1 MTREELREKEDL
13 LYKYN
18 KAYYEDN
25 TSLVSDKTYDD
36 LYKEVEK
43 WYEETG
49 EDNYGPT
56 SKVGSSLKSNSK
68 LQKVEHTL
76 PMLSLANS
84 YSIDEV
90 KDFLNRYNITNWV
103 AEQKMDG
110 LSLAISYRGGK
121 IIRAAT
127 RGDGKLGEDV
137 TKAVLEIDNI
147 PKSIDIQ
154 EYFEVRGEVLIP
166 KDKFKQINDKQI
178 EAGESTYATSRNLAS
193 GTLRQLDT
201 TFVKERGLKF
211 VGYYIVDAVN
221 NGFNTQKDVLMK
233 LMDLGFS
240 IPRFVTSDDTTI
252 GESIDFLKGD
262 IVYDTDGVVFKNNNL
277 SEWTD
282 NTAKN
287 PKWAFA
293 YKYPTEQVETKL
305 LGVTW
310 QVGRTG
316 RIVPVAE
323 LEPVIISGTTV
334 SRATLHNMNEIE
346 RKDIR
351 VNDIVVVEKAAE
363 IIPQVV
369 GPVVSKRD
377 KVDTYKI
384 TPILIC
390 PQCGGPVILRD
401 SNYFCVG
408 KNCAGRVVESIVYF
422 ADRANMN
429 IQGLGRSTVEK
440 LYSEGLLTDIPSIYK
455 LKDYRN
461 KLISLDKLSEKSV
474 DNLLSEIENSRNNSF
489 GKLLGSLGITGIG
502 RVTAFALT
510 AVYPTW
516 EELLQGSIQG
526 FKDVKGAGQL
536 AAQSLFNWMV
546 IGPNETGDSVTK
558 CTDKISKYIDGKAKF
573 RDILNDECKA
583 IMDLHIGENVSDK
596 KSDKL
601 KGLTFGFT
609 GKLPVSR
616 QIVSNII
623 TDNGGVYSS
632 SISKNLSYL
641 IVGLNPT
648 SHKIA
653 KAKELGI
660 KMISYEQFNK
670 MI

>member
-1 MTREELREKEDL
+1 MTREELRDKEDL

-56 SKVGSSLKSNSK
+56 SKVGSSIKSNSK
-68 LQKVEHTL
+68 LQKVEHTF

-90 KDFLNRYNITNWV
+90 KEFLNRYDITDWV

-127 RGDGKLGEDV
+127 RGDGKFGEDV

-147 PKSIDIQ
+147 PKTIDNQ
-154 EYFEVRGEVLIP
+154 GYFEVRGEVLIP
-166 KDKFKQINDKQI
+166 KEKFKEINEKQN
-178 EAGESTYATSRNLAS
+178 ELGETTYATSRNLAS
-193 GTLRQLDT
+193 GTLRQLDVS
-201 TFVKERGLKF
+201 FVKERGLKF
-211 VGYYIVDAVN
+211 VAYYIVDAVN
-221 NGFNTQKDVLMK
+221 NGFNTQKDVLLK
-233 LMDLGFS
+233 LMDMGFS
-240 IPRFVTSDDTTI
+240 IPRFVTSDETSISD
-252 GESIDFLKGD
+252 SIDFLKGD
-262 IVYDTDGVVFKNNNL
+262 IIYDTDGVVFKNNKI
-277 SEWTD
+277 SEWISS
-282 NTAKN
+282 TAKN

-305 LGVTW
+305 IGVTW

-351 VNDIVVVEKAAE
+351 INDIVVVEKAAE

-384 TPILIC
+384 QPITEC
-390 PQCGGPVILRD
+390 PQCGGPVRVKD
-401 SNYFCVG
+401 SNHFCVG

-440 LYSEGLLTDIPSIYK
+440 LFNEGLLTDIPSIYK
-455 LKDYRN
+455 LKDHRD

-502 RVTAFALT
+502 RVTAMALT

-516 EELLQGSIQG
+516 EELLQGAIQR
-526 FKDVKGAGQL
+526 FENVKGVGQL

-546 IGPNETGDSVTK
+546 VGPSTTDTSVIKSTNK
-558 CTDKISKYIDGKAKF
+558 LSDYLNGKAKF
-573 RDILNDECKA
+573 RDILNGECKA
-583 IMDLHIGENVSDK
+583 IIDLHIGENSSAK

-601 KGLTFGFT
+601 SGLVFGFT

-616 QIVSNII
+616 QIVSNSI
-623 TDNGGVYSS
+623 TDNGGTYSS
-632 SISKNLSYL
+632 SIGKNLNYL

-648 SHKIA
+648 THKIT
-653 KAKELGI
+653 KAKDLGI

-670 MI
+670 ML

>member
-1 MTREELREKEDL
+1 MTREELRDKEDL

-56 SKVGSSLKSNSK
+56 SKVGSSIKSNSK
-68 LQKVEHTL
+68 LQKVEHTF

-90 KDFLNRYNITNWV
+90 KEFLNRYDITDWV

-127 RGDGKLGEDV
+127 RGDGKFGEDV

-147 PKSIDIQ
+147 PKTIDNQ
-154 EYFEVRGEVLIP
+154 GYFEVRGEVLIP
-166 KDKFKQINDKQI
+166 KEKFKEINEKQN
-178 EAGESTYATSRNLAS
+178 ELGETTYATSRNLAS
-193 GTLRQLDT
+193 GTLRQLDVS
-201 TFVKERGLKF
+201 FVKERGLKF
-211 VGYYIVDAVN
+211 VAYYIVDAVN
-221 NGFNTQKDVLMK
+221 NGFNTQKDVLLK
-233 LMDLGFS
+233 LMDMGFS
-240 IPRFVTSDDTTI
+240 IPRFVTSDETSISD
-252 GESIDFLKGD
+252 SIDFLKGD
-262 IVYDTDGVVFKNNNL
+262 IIYDTDGVVFKNNKI
-277 SEWTD
+277 SEWISS
-282 NTAKN
+282 TAKN

-305 LGVTW
+305 IGVTW

-351 VNDIVVVEKAAE
+351 INDIVVVEKAAE

-384 TPILIC
+384 QPITEC
-390 PQCGGPVILRD
+390 PQCGGPVRVKD
-401 SNYFCVG
+401 SNHFCVG

-440 LYSEGLLTDIPSIYK
+440 LFNEGLLTDIPSIYK
-455 LKDYRN
+455 LKDHRD

-502 RVTAFALT
+502 RVTAMALT

-516 EELLQGSIQG
+516 EELLQGAIQR
-526 FKDVKGAGQL
+526 FENVKGVGQL

-546 IGPNETGDSVTK
+546 VGPSTTDTSVIKSTNK
-558 CTDKISKYIDGKAKF
+558 LSDYLNGKAKF
-573 RDILNDECKA
+573 RDILNGECKA
-583 IMDLHIGENVSDK
+583 IIDLHIGENSSTK

-601 KGLTFGFT
+601 SGLVFGFT

-616 QIVSNII
+616 QIVSNSI
-623 TDNGGVYSS
+623 TDNGGTYSS
-632 SISKNLSYL
+632 SIGKNLNYL

-648 SHKIA
+648 THKIT
-653 KAKELGI
+653 KAKDLGI

-670 MI
+670 ML

>member
-1 MTREELREKEDL
+1 MTREELRDKEDL

-56 SKVGSSLKSNSK
+56 SKVGSSIKSNSK
-68 LQKVEHTL
+68 LQKVEHTF

-90 KDFLNRYNITNWV
+90 KEFLNRYDITDWV

-110 LSLAISYRGGK
+110 LSLAISYRDGK

-127 RGDGKLGEDV
+127 RGDGKFGEDV

-147 PKSIDIQ
+147 PKTIDNQ
-154 EYFEVRGEVLIP
+154 GYFEVRGEVLIP
-166 KDKFKQINDKQI
+166 KEKFKEINEKQN
-178 EAGESTYATSRNLAS
+178 ELGETTYATSRNLAS
-193 GTLRQLDT
+193 GTLRQLDVS
-201 TFVKERGLKF
+201 FVKERGLKF
-211 VGYYIVDAVN
+211 VAYYIVDAVN
-221 NGFNTQKDVLMK
+221 NGFNTQKDVLLK
-233 LMDLGFS
+233 LMDIGFS
-240 IPRFVTSDDTTI
+240 IPRFVTSDETNISD
-252 GESIDFLKGD
+252 SIDFLKGD
-262 IVYDTDGVVFKNNNL
+262 IIYDTDGVVFKNNKI
-277 SEWTD
+277 SEWISS
-282 NTAKN
+282 TAKN

-305 LGVTW
+305 IGVTW

-323 LEPVIISGTTV
+323 LEPVVISGTTV

-351 VNDIVVVEKAAE
+351 INDIVVVEKAAE

-384 TPILIC
+384 QPITEC
-390 PQCGGPVILRD
+390 PQCGGPVRVKD
-401 SNYFCVG
+401 SNHFCVG

-440 LYSEGLLTDIPSIYK
+440 LFNEGLLTDIPSIYK
-455 LKDYRN
+455 LKDHRD

-502 RVTAFALT
+502 RVTAMALT

-516 EELLQGSIQG
+516 EELLQGAIQR
-526 FKDVKGAGQL
+526 FENVKGVGQL

-546 IGPNETGDSVTK
+546 VGPSTTDTSVIKSTNK
-558 CTDKISKYIDGKAKF
+558 LSDYLNGKAKF
-573 RDILNDECKA
+573 RDILNSECKA
-583 IMDLHIGENVSDK
+583 IIDLHIGENSSTK

-601 KGLTFGFT
+601 SGLVFGFT

-616 QIVSNII
+616 QIVSNSI
-623 TDNGGVYSS
+623 TDNGGTYSS
-632 SISKNLSYL
+632 SIGKNLNYL

-648 SHKIA
+648 THKIT
-653 KAKELGI
+653 KAKDLGI

-670 MI
+670 ML

>member
-1 MTREELREKEDL
+1 MTREELRDKEDL

-56 SKVGSSLKSNSK
+56 SKVGSSIKSNSK
-68 LQKVEHTL
+68 LQKVEHTF

-90 KDFLNRYNITNWV
+90 KEFLNRYDITDWV

-110 LSLAISYRGGK
+110 LSLAISYRDGK

-127 RGDGKLGEDV
+127 RGDGKFGEDV

-147 PKSIDIQ
+147 PKTIDNQ
-154 EYFEVRGEVLIP
+154 GYFEVRGEVLIP
-166 KDKFKQINDKQI
+166 KEKFKEINEKQN
-178 EAGESTYATSRNLAS
+178 ELGETTYATSRNLAS
-193 GTLRQLDT
+193 GTLRQLDVS
-201 TFVKERGLKF
+201 FVKERGLKF
-211 VGYYIVDAVN
+211 VAYYIVDAVN
-221 NGFNTQKDVLMK
+221 NGFNTQKDVLLK
-233 LMDLGFS
+233 LMDIGFS
-240 IPRFVTSDDTTI
+240 IPRFVTSDETNISD
-252 GESIDFLKGD
+252 SIDFLKGD
-262 IVYDTDGVVFKNNNL
+262 IIYDTDGVVFKNNKI
-277 SEWTD
+277 SEWISS
-282 NTAKN
+282 TAKN

-305 LGVTW
+305 IGVTW

-323 LEPVIISGTTV
+323 LEPVVISGTTV

-351 VNDIVVVEKAAE
+351 INDIVVVEKAAE

-384 TPILIC
+384 QPITEC
-390 PQCGGPVILRD
+390 PQCGGPVRVKD
-401 SNYFCVG
+401 SNHFCVG

-440 LYSEGLLTDIPSIYK
+440 LFNEGLLTDIPSIYK
-455 LKDYRN
+455 LKDHRD

-502 RVTAFALT
+502 RVTAMALA

-516 EELLQGSIQG
+516 EELLQGAIQR
-526 FKDVKGAGQL
+526 FENVKGVGQL

-546 IGPNETGDSVTK
+546 VGPSTTDTSVIKSTNK
-558 CTDKISKYIDGKAKF
+558 LSDYLNGKAKF
-573 RDILNDECKA
+573 RDILNGECKA
-583 IMDLHIGENVSDK
+583 IIDLHIGENSSTK

-601 KGLTFGFT
+601 SGLVFGFT

-616 QIVSNII
+616 QIVSNSI
-623 TDNGGVYSS
+623 TDNGGTYSS
-632 SISKNLSYL
+632 SIGKNLNYL

-648 SHKIA
+648 THKIT
-653 KAKELGI
+653 KAKDLGI

-670 MI
+670 ML

>member
-13 LYKYN
+13 IYKYN

-25 TSLVSDKTYDD
+25 TSLVSDKTYDE

-56 SKVGSSLKSNSK
+56 SKVGSSLSYRSK
-68 LQKVEHTL
+68 LQKVEHTI

-84 YSIDEV
+84 YSVDEV
-90 KDFLNRYNITNWV
+90 REFLKRYNINNWI

-110 LSLAISYRGGK
+110 LSVSISYRNGK
-121 IIRAAT
+121 IIRGAT
-127 RGDGKLGEDV
+127 RGDGKYGEDV
-137 TKAVLEIDNI
+137 TKAIMEINNI
-147 PKSIDIQ
+147 PSEIKRQ
-154 EYFEVRGEVLIP
+154 GYFEVRGEVLIS
-166 KDKFKQINDKQI
+166 KDMFNRINEKQKENGYQI
-178 EAGESTYATSRNLAS
+178 YATSRNLAS

-201 TFVKERGLKF
+201 SFVKERGLSF
-211 VGYYIVDAVN
+211 IGYYIVDAVN
-221 NGFNTQKDVLMK
+221 NGLKTQKDVL
-233 LMDLGFS
+233 LELSNLGFD
-240 IPRFVTSDDTTI
+240 IPKFVSSDDMDIDGAI
-252 GESIDFLKGD
+252 GFLKGD
-262 IVYDTDGVVFKNNNL
+262 PVYDTDGVVFKNANI
-277 SEWTD
+277 SEWTEF
-282 NTAKN
+282 TAKT

-323 LEPVIISGTTV
+323 LEPVVISGTTV
-334 SRATLHNMNEIE
+334 SRATLHNMNEITK
-346 RKDIR
+346 KDIR
-351 VNDIVVVEKAAE
+351 INDIVVVEKAAE

-369 GPVVSKRD
+369 GPVVSKRN
-377 KVDTYKI
+377 KIDTYKI
-384 TPILIC
+384 TPIEKC
-390 PQCGGPVILRD
+390 PQCGGPVRIKD
-401 SNYFCVG
+401 SNHFCVG
-408 KNCAGRVVESIVYF
+408 KNCAGKVIESITYF

-440 LYSEGLLTDIPSIYK
+440 LYSEGLITDIPSIYK
-455 LKDYRN
+455 LKDHRE

-502 RVTAFALT
+502 RVTAMALT
-510 AVYPTW
+510 SVYQTW
-516 EELLQGSIQG
+516 EELLQGAIQR
-526 FKDVKGAGQL
+526 FENVKGVGQL

-546 IGPNETGDSVTK
+546 VGPDT
-558 CTDKISKYIDGKAKF
+558 TDTNVIKSTNKLSDYLNGKGKF
-573 RDILNDECKA
+573 KDILNSECAA
-583 IMDLHIGENVSDK
+583 IIDLHIGENSSTK
-596 KSDKL
+596 KSNKL
-601 KGLTFGFT
+601 EGLVFGFT

-616 QIVSNII
+616 QIVSNNI
-623 TDNGGVYSS
+623 TDNGGTYSS
-632 SISKNLSYL
+632 SISNNLNYL

-648 SHKIA
+648 SHKIT